1 MSSITETDATSA
13 EPATAP
19 GQMSDAAPAPQA
31 PPPGPRLHFLD
42 LVLTVVAGGLCML
55 GAMYGLAAFL
65 GPQRLQL
72 AAMMR
77 SSDPPALILLFTV
90 FFTAVVIAVWV
101 GVARHG
107 AAASGLLG
115 LRSFAPRWWWL
126 APGCILLLSVAL
138 DEGVLRLGRA
148 VFGMDLTPQTTHV
161 IAGLAQSVALALAA
175 TLAIGLL
182 GPFAE
187 ELLFRGLI
195 YGYVDGRFGTHAAW
209 ATSSILFA
217 LAHWEGAHIAL
228 VLPIGFLLGWV
239 RIRSASL
246 WPCVVAH
253 VANNTL
259 MVWWAY
265 LDP

>member
-1 MSSITETDATSA
+1 MSSITDTDATSTESA
-13 EPATAP
+13 ATSVQPDGAVTP
-19 GQMSDAAPAPQA
+19 ETT
-31 PPPGPRLHFLD
+31 PPPPRLHFLD
-42 LVLTVVAGGLCML
+42 LVLTLVAGGLCML
-55 GAMYGLAAFL
+55 GAMYGLGTFL
-65 GPQRLQL
+65 GPERLRL
-72 AAMMR
+72 AGTMN
-77 SSDPPALILLFTV
+77 SIDPPALILLFTV
-90 FFTAVVIAVWV
+90 FFAVVVVAVWV
-101 GVARHG
+101 GVVRHA

-115 LRSFAPRWWWL
+115 LRPFASRWWWL

-138 DEGVLRLGRA
+138 DEGLLRLVRA
-148 VFGMDLTPQTTHV
+148 LFGLDLTPQTTHV
-161 IAGLAQSVALALAA
+161 IAGLARTAPLALAA
-175 TLAIGLL
+175 TVAIGLL

-195 YGYVDGRFGTHAAW
+195 YGYVDGRFGTRAAW

-217 LAHWEGAHIAL
+217 LAHAEPAHIAL

-239 RIRSASL
+239 RMRSASL
-246 WPCVVAH
+246 WPCLAAH